1 MKVRYRCLPGLT
13 ELQGRTFTDV
23 IGRMDH
29 KEFHVNRLHES
40 PHITDDSDGYKT
52 EAKIF
57 LNDGEDCDGHKNCG
71 RNRRGSYDLNCLNR
85 IFEYI

>member
-1 MKVRYRCLPGLT
+1 MGAAASTQCPRVKRVVIFDQNLT
-13 ELQGRTFTDV
+13 SG
-23 IGRMDH
+23 

-40 PHITDDSDGYKT
+40 PLITDDSDDYKT

-71 RNRRGSYDLNCLNR
+71 RNRRGSKD
-85 IFEYI
+85 